1 MARTITKE
9 KLTDGLVEQ
18 SALFELTDRLYR
30 ARSLTEAYEIGI
42 EGIIK
47 LLKCKR
53 AAILQ
58 FDLENVMRFV
68 AWRNLSDDYRKA
80 ANGHSPWTRGSVDP
94 EPIFISDFG
103 ETEEAPELKNSI
115 RREGIRALAFVPLTL
130 NRKCVGKFMAY
141 FGEPHEF
148 SEKEKQIAQMIARQ
162 LSFCI
167 ERQNADFSTG
177 RLRALIGSSND
188 AIVAKDLNGIIQH
201 WNPGAQRLFGYRS
214 DEVVGKSITI
224 LIPEDRLE
232 EEAHILGRL
241 RKGESV
247 EHYETIRKH
256 KDGSLIHVSLTVSP
270 IIDVDG
276 RVVGASKIARDIT
289 EQHRA
294 RERQELL
301 LREMNHRVKNLFS
314 VTTSIVNLNART
326 ASTVSELAESVT
338 KRLGALGR
346 SHSLTM
352 ANYMQS
358 ADSKFFE
365 LANAVL
371 VPYENAGKARIS
383 LRGTDFTVASRFVTP
398 ISLLVHEL
406 ATNAAKYGSLS
417 NEAGRLHIEAT
428 SFDGTVKIIW
438 TETGG
443 PKPELSGVQGFG
455 SRLIEATLA
464 QLNGQI
470 EQLWLDNRLVV
481 KLELHPTS

>member
-1 MARTITKE
+1 MTKE
-9 KLTDGLVEQ
+9 ILTDGLVEQ

-30 ARSLTEAYEIGI
+30 ARSLTEAYNIGI
-42 EGIIK
+42 EGIIA
-47 LLKCKR
+47 LLKCRR

-58 FDLENVMRFV
+58 FDVENVMRFV
-68 AWRNLSDDYRKA
+68 AWRGLSDGYRKA
-80 ANGHSPWTRGSVDP
+80 VNGHSPWTRGLVDP
-94 EPIFISDFG
+94 EPLFIANF
-103 ETEEAPELKNSI
+103 EQTAEPPELKNTI
-115 RREGIRALAFVPLTL
+115 RSEGIQALAFVPLTL
-130 NRKCVGKFMAY
+130 NRTCVGKFMAY
-141 FGEPHEF
+141 FSEPHEF
-148 SEKEKQIAQMIARQ
+148 SEKEKQIALMIARQ
-162 LSFCI
+162 LSFCV
-167 ERQNADFSTG
+167 ERQTADFSAS

-214 DEVVGKSITI
+214 EEVVGKSITI

-241 RKGESV
+241 RKGESI
-247 EHYETIRKH
+247 EHYETVRKR
-256 KDGSLIHVSLTVSP
+256 KDGGLIHVSLTVSP
-270 IIDVDG
+270 IIDIDG

-371 VPYENAGKARIS
+371 LPYESAGKARIS
-383 LRGTDFTVASRFVTP
+383 LRGADFTVAGRLVTP
-398 ISLLVHEL
+398 ISLLLHEL

-417 NEAGRLHIEAT
+417 NEVGQLNIEAA
-428 SFDGTVKIIW
+428 SSDDKVEIIW

-443 PKPELSGVQGFG
+443 PKPEFSGVLGFG
-455 SRLIEATLA
+455 SRLMEATLA

-470 EQLWLDNRLVV
+470 EQQWLDNGLVV
-481 KLELHPTS
+481 KLELRPS